1 MLYVAAYDIV
11 DDGIRNKVAKYLE
24 NYGER
29 VQYSCFEI
37 HIYPKEQIEIITLRL
52 KHWIE
57 PGDRVFIYPITKRV
71 RGSIIRL
78 PDEKRA
84 LVEELL
90 REYPKLSRRL
100 FKAMLE
106 EQIEL
111 TFETTFKRI
120 NNYLV
125 IYDIEDDTVRN
136 RLSNYL
142 ERVGVRVQLSVF
154 EIEISPR
161 SMAYVVEELIPYS
174 NYGKVFIYP
183 LDRNS
188 LKGIIRI
195 GKPYTNLDFSY

>member
-11 DDGIRNKVAKYLE
+11 DDAIRNKVAKYLE

-57 PGDRVFIYPITKRV
+57 PGDLVFIYPITKRV

-161 SMAYVVEELIPYS
+161 RMAYVVEELIPYS

>member
-57 PGDRVFIYPITKRV
+57 PGDRVFIYPITKRMKGNV
-71 RGSIIRL
+71 IRL

-100 FKAMLE
+100 FKAMFE

-111 TFETTFKRI
+111 KFETTFKRI

-142 ERVGVRVQLSVF
+142 ERIGVRVQLSVF